1 MAGFRLGT
9 DRSCLALT
17 GHNRSRAAMPF
28 GRLIRVSRLGD
39 PRTAAYIVAVPDPD
53 RAVDLIRKQV
63 AAPDDE
69 IKDFGRVSNELLEAL
84 NLMPDQ
90 FVRADSRRR
99 RGNDR

>member
-1 MAGFRLGT
+1 
-9 DRSCLALT
+9 
-17 GHNRSRAAMPF
+17 MPF